1 MNSEHGRAAGD
12 DAGAEAELNDAV
24 ENVPNDALDGAA
36 ADAVAAAS
44 ASGDSESGDAV
55 SDGDEPADTAES
67 EIEGLRA
74 QLAQREDALLR
85 VQAELENQRR
95 RAQRDVENAH
105 KFGIE
110 KFVAELL
117 PVKDSME
124 LGLAS
129 GTDSDVAALREGLE
143 LTSKM
148 LTAAL
153 EKLGVTQV
161 DPQGEAFNPELHQA
175 MSMQEGA
182 DIGPGK
188 VVTVFQKGYLLN
200 ERLVRPAMVIV
211 SK

>member
-1 MNSEHGRAAGD
+1 MSGEHGEAADTVSGVEAQMS
-12 DAGAEAELNDAV
+12 DAA
-24 ENVPNDALDGAA
+24 DGATEGTA
-36 ADAVAAAS
+36 QASLDADAQEQALESGAPATGAAS
-44 ASGDSESGDAV
+44 L
-55 SDGDEPADTAES
+55 ES

-105 KFGIE
+105 KFGVE

-124 LGLAS
+124 LGLAA
-129 GTDSDVAALREGLE
+129 GVDADLGALREGLE
-143 LTSKM
+143 LTEKM
-148 LTAAL
+148 LTSAL
-153 EKLGVTQV
+153 EKFGVVQV
-161 DPQGEAFNPELHQA
+161 DPQGDAFNPELHQA

>member
-1 MNSEHGRAAGD
+1 MSGEHGKAADTQSGVEAQMS
-12 DAGAEAELNDAV
+12 DAADGATEEMAQAAIDA
-24 ENVPNDALDGAA
+24 DAHDETLDSGEPEDGAA
-36 ADAVAAAS
+36 S
-44 ASGDSESGDAV
+44 N
-55 SDGDEPADTAES
+55 ES
-67 EIEGLRA
+67 ELEGLRA

-105 KFGIE
+105 KFGVE

-129 GTDSDVAALREGLE
+129 GADADVGALREGLE
-143 LTSKM
+143 LTEKM
-148 LTAAL
+148 LTSAL
-153 EKLGVTQV
+153 EKFGVVQV
-161 DPQGEAFNPELHQA
+161 DPQGDAFNPELHQA

>member
-1 MNSEHGRAAGD
+1 MSGEHGKAADTQSGV
-12 DAGAEAELNDAV
+12 EAQVNDA
-24 ENVPNDALDGAA
+24 ADGATEELA
-36 ADAVAAAS
+36 QAGVDIDAPDEAVQS
-44 ASGDSESGDAV
+44 SEPEDGAV
-55 SDGDEPADTAES
+55 SLES
-67 EIEGLRA
+67 ELEGLRA

-105 KFGIE
+105 KFGVE

-129 GTDSDVAALREGLE
+129 GADAEVGALREGLE
-143 LTSKM
+143 LTEKM
-148 LTAAL
+148 LTSAL
-153 EKLGVTQV
+153 EKFGVVQV
-161 DPQGEAFNPELHQA
+161 DPQGDAFNPELHQA

>member
-1 MNSEHGRAAGD
+1 
-12 DAGAEAELNDAV
+12 
-24 ENVPNDALDGAA
+24 
-36 ADAVAAAS
+36 
-44 ASGDSESGDAV
+44 
-55 SDGDEPADTAES
+55 
-67 EIEGLRA
+67 
-74 QLAQREDALLR
+74 LLR

-105 KFGIE
+105 KFGVE

-124 LGLAS
+124 LGLAA
-129 GTDSDVAALREGLE
+129 GVDADLGALREGLE
-143 LTSKM
+143 LTEKM
-148 LTAAL
+148 LTSAL
-153 EKLGVTQV
+153 EKFGVVQV
-161 DPQGEAFNPELHQA
+161 DPQGDAFNPELHQA